1 MTRPSAAQADSD
13 IAVYKN
19 QLMKRGI
26 IISVSLFVTLVAVI
40 SCGSV
45 RHSSADPVPGSEL
58 DGYASDHFFR
68 EGIKLYNEGHYD
80 AAMDLMSRSLE
91 YDTASAAACYCLA
104 QYYMSLQDRALLEKY
119 NGKAR
124 RLLERA
130 VRLEPDNYWYRR
142 LLAVSYLRQGR
153 QADAIEQ
160 YEDISR
166 RFPGRTDVLITLA
179 GLYDDAGDFEKELRA
194 LERYGRLE
202 DAADE
207 LKFQRFVCYL
217 QLGELDSAYYESD
230 NPAEVIELL
239 MNTTRDMI
247 EKAETNLDKIR
258 CRSLLDIVMNF
269 CDVVSSHEPGL
280 AQAYSQKSIGYF
292 WMGLNDEALD
302 VLSKGLR
309 KVNTDKDRAMLYNLR
324 GDFYHTLGET
334 PRMYADYDSTLIYDP
349 GNINVLNNY
358 AYYLSVEGRDLK
370 KAQAM
375 SAKTLEAEPLNATYL
390 DTYAW
395 ILFKMKQYKEALGY
409 MEKALRYID
418 RDNPE
423 IYEHYGDVLFMCGE
437 KEKALENWHKAVQF
451 NSTSATLD
459 QKIKQQK
466 YLE

>member
-1 MTRPSAAQADSD
+1 
-13 IAVYKN
+13 
-19 QLMKRGI
+19 MKRGI
-26 IISVSLFVTLVAVI
+26 FILSLITTLVAAV
-40 SCGSV
+40 SCGSA
-45 RHSSADPVPGSEL
+45 RHASSDPLSGQQL
-58 DGYASDHFFR
+58 DGFASDYFFK
-68 EGIKLYNEGHYD
+68 EGIKMYNQGQMD
-80 AAMDLMSRSLE
+80 AAMDLMSRSLD
-91 YDTASAAACYCLA
+91 YDTASAATCYSLA
-104 QYYMSLQDRALLEKY
+104 QYYMSLRDRALLEKY
-119 NGKAR
+119 NGKAQD
-124 RLLERA
+124 LLSRA

-142 LLAVSYLRQGR
+142 LLALSFLRQNN
-153 QADAIEQ
+153 QAAAIDQ
-160 YEDISR
+160 YEEIAR

-179 GLYDDAGDFEKELRA
+179 GLYDDAGDYEKELRA

-202 DAADE
+202 DVADE

-217 QLGELDSAYYESD
+217 QMGELDSAYYESD

-258 CRSLLDIVMNF
+258 CRSLLDVVMNF
-269 CDVVSSHEPGL
+269 CDVVSSHEPQL
-280 AQAYSQKSIGYF
+280 AEAYSQKSIGFF
-292 WMGLNDEALD
+292 WMGQNQEALD

-309 KVNTDKDRAMLYNLR
+309 YVETDRDRAMLYNLR
-324 GDFYHTLGET
+324 GDFYHTLGFT
-334 PRMYADYDSTLIYDP
+334 PQMYADYDSTLIYDP
-349 GNINVLNNY
+349 ENINVLNNY

-370 KAQAM
+370 KALAM

-451 NSTSATLD
+451 NSTSPTLD
-459 QKIKQQK
+459 QKIRQQK

>member
-1 MTRPSAAQADSD
+1 MKPSAVPVDSD
-13 IAVYKN
+13 TAAYKN
-19 QLMKRGI
+19 LLMKRGI
-26 IISVSLFVTLVAVI
+26 IISASLLVILVAFV

-45 RHSSADPVPGSEL
+45 RHASSDPVSGSEL
-58 DGYASDHFFR
+58 DGYAGDYFFR
-68 EGIKLYNEGHYD
+68 EGIRMYNDGRYD
-80 AAMDLMSRSLE
+80 AAMDLMSRSLD

-104 QYYMSLQDRALLEKY
+104 QYYMSLQDRSLLEKY
-119 NGKAR
+119 NGKAEE
-124 RLLERA
+124 LLERA
-130 VRLEPDNYWYRR
+130 VRLGPDNYWYRR
-142 LLAVSYLRQGR
+142 LLAVNYLRQGR
-153 QADAIEQ
+153 QADAIGQ

-179 GLYDDAGDFEKELRA
+179 GLYDDAGDYEKELRA

-202 DAADE
+202 DVADE

-258 CRSLLDIVMNF
+258 CRSLLDVVMNF
-269 CDVVSSHEPGL
+269 CDVVSSHEPQL
-280 AQAYSQKSIGYF
+280 AEAYSQKSIGYF
-292 WMGLNDEALD
+292 WMGQNEEALD
-302 VLSKGLR
+302 VLSRGLR
-309 KVNTDKDRAMLYNLR
+309 KVNTDRDKALLYNLR
-324 GDFYHTLGET
+324 GDFHHTLGNT
-334 PRMYADYDSTLIYDP
+334 PAMYADYDSTLIYDP
-349 GNINVLNNY
+349 ENISVLNNY

-370 KAQAM
+370 RAQRM
-375 SAKTLEAEPLNATYL
+375 SAKTLEAEPLNATFL

-395 ILFKMKQYKEALGY
+395 ILFRMKKYQEALGY
-409 MEKALRYID
+409 MEKALRYLD

-451 NSTSATLD
+451 NSTSPTLD

>member
-1 MTRPSAAQADSD
+1 MKPSAVPVDSD
-13 IAVYKN
+13 IAAYKN
-19 QLMKRGI
+19 LLMKRGI
-26 IISVSLFVTLVAVI
+26 IISAYLLISLVAFV

-45 RHSSADPVPGSEL
+45 RHASPDPVSGSEL
-58 DGYASDHFFR
+58 DGYAGDYFFR
-68 EGIKLYNEGHYD
+68 EGIRMYNEGRYD
-80 AAMDLMSRSLE
+80 AAMDLMSRSLD

-104 QYYMSLQDRALLEKY
+104 QYYMSLQDRSLLEKY
-119 NGKAR
+119 NGKAQE
-124 RLLERA
+124 LLERA

-142 LLAVSYLRQGR
+142 LLAVNYLRQGR
-153 QADAIEQ
+153 QADAIGQ
-160 YEDISR
+160 YEDISH

-179 GLYDDAGDFEKELRA
+179 GLYDDVGDYEKELRA

-202 DAADE
+202 DVADE

-230 NPAEVIELL
+230 NPAQVIELL

-258 CRSLLDIVMNF
+258 CRSLLDVVMNF
-269 CDVVSSHEPGL
+269 CDVVSSHEPQL
-280 AQAYSQKSIGYF
+280 AEAYTQKSIGYF
-292 WMGLNDEALD
+292 WMGQNDEALD
-302 VLSKGLR
+302 VLSRGLR
-309 KVNTDKDRAMLYNLR
+309 RVNTDKDKALLYNLR
-324 GDFYHTLGET
+324 GDFHHTLGNT
-334 PRMYADYDSTLIYDP
+334 PEMYADYDSTLIYDP
-349 GNINVLNNY
+349 ENINVLNNY

-370 KAQAM
+370 RAQRM

-395 ILFKMKQYKEALGY
+395 ILFRMKKYQEALGY
-409 MEKALRYID
+409 MEKALRYLD

-451 NSTSATLD
+451 NSTSPTLD

>member
-1 MTRPSAAQADSD
+1 
-13 IAVYKN
+13 
-19 QLMKRGI
+19 MKRGI
-26 IISVSLFVTLVAVI
+26 FILSLITTLVAAV
-40 SCGSV
+40 SCGSA
-45 RHSSADPVPGSEL
+45 RHASSDPLSGQQL
-58 DGYASDHFFR
+58 DGFASDYFFK
-68 EGIKLYNEGHYD
+68 EGIKMYNQGQMD
-80 AAMDLMSRSLE
+80 AAMDLMSRSLD
-91 YDTASAAACYCLA
+91 YDTASAATCYSLA
-104 QYYMSLQDRALLEKY
+104 QYYMSLRDRALLEKY
-119 NGKAR
+119 NGKALD
-124 RLLERA
+124 LLSRA

-142 LLAVSYLRQGR
+142 LLALSYLRQNN
-153 QADAIEQ
+153 QAAAIDQ
-160 YEDISR
+160 YEEIAR

-179 GLYDDAGDFEKELRA
+179 GLYDDAGDYEKELRA

-202 DAADE
+202 DVADE

-217 QLGELDSAYYESD
+217 QMGELDSAYYESD

-258 CRSLLDIVMNF
+258 CRSLLDVVMNF
-269 CDVVSSHEPGL
+269 CDVVSSHEPQL
-280 AQAYSQKSIGYF
+280 AEAYSQKSIGFF
-292 WMGLNDEALD
+292 WMGQNQEALD

-309 KVNTDKDRAMLYNLR
+309 YVETDRDRAMLYNLR
-324 GDFYHTLGET
+324 GDFYHTLGFT
-334 PRMYADYDSTLIYDP
+334 PQMYADYDSTLIYDP
-349 GNINVLNNY
+349 ENINVLNNY

-370 KAQAM
+370 KALTM

-451 NSTSATLD
+451 NSTSPTLD
-459 QKIKQQK
+459 QKIRQQK

>member
-1 MTRPSAAQADSD
+1 MKPSAVPVDSD
-13 IAVYKN
+13 TAAYKN
-19 QLMKRGI
+19 LLMKRGI
-26 IISVSLFVTLVAVI
+26 IISASLLVTLVAFV

-45 RHSSADPVPGSEL
+45 RHASSDPVSGSEL
-58 DGYASDHFFR
+58 DGYAGDYFFR
-68 EGIKLYNEGHYD
+68 EGIRMYNEGLYD
-80 AAMDLMSRSLE
+80 AAMDLMSRSLD

-104 QYYMSLQDRALLEKY
+104 QYYMSLQDRSLLEKY
-119 NGKAR
+119 NGKAQE
-124 RLLERA
+124 LLERA
-130 VRLEPDNYWYRR
+130 VRLGPDNYWYRR
-142 LLAVSYLRQGR
+142 LLAVNYLRQGR
-153 QADAIEQ
+153 QADAIGQ
-160 YEDISR
+160 YEDISH

-179 GLYDDAGDFEKELRA
+179 GLYDDAGDYEKELRA

-202 DAADE
+202 DVADE

-239 MNTTRDMI
+239 MNTTRDML

-258 CRSLLDIVMNF
+258 CRSLLDVVMNF
-269 CDVVSSHEPGL
+269 CDVVSSHEPQL
-280 AQAYSQKSIGYF
+280 AEAYSQKSIGYF
-292 WMGLNDEALD
+292 WMGQNEEALD
-302 VLSKGLR
+302 VLSRGLR
-309 KVNTDKDRAMLYNLR
+309 KVNTDRDKALLYNLR
-324 GDFYHTLGET
+324 GDFHHTLGNT
-334 PRMYADYDSTLIYDP
+334 PAMYADYDSTLIYDP
-349 GNINVLNNY
+349 ENISVLNNY

-370 KAQAM
+370 RAQRM
-375 SAKTLEAEPLNATYL
+375 SAKTLEAEPLNATFL

-395 ILFKMKQYKEALGY
+395 ILFRMKKYQEALGY
-409 MEKALRYID
+409 MEKALRYLD

-451 NSTSATLD
+451 NSTSPTLD